1 MGALNISRSIGQ
13 EAARNTPGTVEGALS
28 IFRNMPLV
36 GAWSTSPEPGEQ
48 AQSISNNIT
57 GPALITNMQVAV
69 EAAAGAAGKAPSGG
83 LLKRIHHPITGMST
97 AA

>member
-1 MGALNISRSIGQ
+1 MGALNISRSTGQ
-13 EAARNTPGTVEGALS
+13 EAAQSMPGTVEEALS
-28 IFRNMPLV
+28 IFRSMPWV

-57 GPALITNMQVAV
+57 GAALITNMQVAV
-69 EAAAGAAGKAPSGG
+69 EAAAGAAGRAPSGG

-97 AA
+97 VA

>member
-1 MGALNISRSIGQ
+1 M
-13 EAARNTPGTVEGALS
+13 PGTAEAALS

-48 AQSISNNIT
+48 AQNISNNIMEA
-57 GPALITNMQVAV
+57 ALITNMPVAV
-69 EAAAGAAGKAPSGG
+69 EVVAAGAAGRAPSGG
-83 LLKRIHHPITGMST
+83 LLKRTHHPITGMST